1 MNVRFRLQ
9 PYLQNVAVIL
19 YFFSYP
25 LVLLL
30 SLNRVANEEQ
40 HFDENLVLAS
50 SAETLNELCVPV
62 DWVHKV
68 ENCISQI
75 RDRTI
80 FKFKFKYFSLAL
92 PYLSRL
98 SFLRRQLLAADL
110 IIISNFV
117 CGNLFDADKYCTHVT
132 NPYFGEIPGA

>member
-62 DWVHKV
+62 DWVHNV
-68 ENCISQI
+68 ENCLSQI

-80 FKFKFKYFSLAL
+80 FKFKFKIFSLH
-92 PYLSRL
+92 YLSRL